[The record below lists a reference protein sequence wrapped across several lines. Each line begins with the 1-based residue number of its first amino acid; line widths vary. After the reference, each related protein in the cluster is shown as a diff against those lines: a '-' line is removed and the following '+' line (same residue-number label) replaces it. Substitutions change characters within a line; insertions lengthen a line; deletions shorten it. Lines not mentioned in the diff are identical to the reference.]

1 MAEEL
6 KNLELQM
13 LTNNKT
19 TGFNYRERREKHWR
33 DNYELY
39 RDEVQI
45 NRLTQRQT
53 VNVPLMKTQLRTL
66 LKDIDDMPVVAFENL
81 DNDKEKEIFLNEY
94 WKFVLDEN
102 NAKIQDIVDKKQD
115 FFFGRTF
122 DSWQIED
129 GKIVFDIEDP
139 EDILVDRFMNPYDI
153 DSSRFLIHTHIFVPL
168 SELEQNEDYDQE
180 RVADLKTFFESQLG
194 IVKANDNENSLSR
207 KNQKM
212 SDLGVQDMDDPLLG
226 ETYVELSIHYVKRDV
241 DGEDRIIVYVEAEN
255 QQILMRKDQEEIIG
269 VTEDNFWTNHYRYN
283 TWGDDVD
290 KQDFWTD
297 GIADIIRVPNQILN
311 TWLSQKVENRTMRN
325 FNMHYYD
332 SSLAEEGFTP
342 STFNPVPWGWYPIP
356 GDPNKVLKTVEI
368 PELRDSIADME
379 YLQGLTEKAT
389 GATSTQ
395 QGVQTERQVTLGEVE
410 LAQGEAKAR
419 TQGISKFYTHAWEQ
433 RAKKFLKLIEAAPEK
448 IDAVKLFKKGRN
460 TDDIHERE
468 VAPKDWMSES
478 GYRVKVWNQDEKKAN
493 EEDSLNK
500 LNAVWLNMMDN
511 PKLKEIYN
519 RKLLEFADLEPD
531 EITDVMEYEK
541 TKPAMMPGQ
550 EGQPQPGQP
559 QPQQQQQIPARI

>member
-139 EDILVDRFMNPYDI
+139 EDILVDRFMNPYNI

-180 RVADLKTFFESQLG
+180 RVAELKTFFESQLG
-194 IVKANDNENSLSR
+194 IVKANDNENSLTR

-356 GDPNKVLKTVEI
+356 GDPSKVLKTVEI

-550 EGQPQPGQP
+550 ELQPG

>member
-94 WKFVLDEN
+94 WKLVLDEN

-139 EDILVDRFMNPYDI
+139 EDILVDRFMNPYNI

-180 RVADLKTFFESQLG
+180 RVAELKTFFESQLG
-194 IVKANDNENSLSR
+194 IVKANDNENSLTR

-468 VAPKDWMSES
+468 VAPKDWMSKS

-550 EGQPQPGQP
+550 ELQPG

>member
-66 LKDIDDMPVVAFENL
+66 LKDVDDMPVVAFENL

-94 WKFVLDEN
+94 WKLVLDEN

-139 EDILVDRFMNPYDI
+139 EDILVDRFMNPYNI

-180 RVADLKTFFESQLG
+180 RVAELKTFFESQLG
-194 IVKANDNENSLSR
+194 IVKANDNENSLTR

-448 IDAVKLFKKGRN
+448 IDAVKLFKKGCN

-468 VAPKDWMSES
+468 VAPKDWMSKS

-550 EGQPQPGQP
+550 ELQPG

>member
-19 TGFNYRERREKHWR
+19 TGFTYKERREKHWR
-33 DNYELY
+33 ENYELY

-66 LKDIDDMPVVAFENL
+66 LKDVDDMPVVQFENL

-94 WKFVLDEN
+94 WKLVLDEN
-102 NAKIQDIVDKKQD
+102 NAEIQDIVDKKQD

-168 SELEQNEDYDQE
+168 SELERNEDYDQDK
-180 RVADLKTFFESQLG
+180 VAELKIFFETQLG
-194 IVKANDNENSLSR
+194 LVKAKDNENSLAR
-207 KNQKM
+207 KNEKM
-212 SDLGVQDMDDPLLG
+212 SDLGVQDIEDPLLG

-241 DGEDRIIVYVEAEN
+241 EGEDRIIVYVEAED

-269 VTEDNFWTNHYRYN
+269 VTEDNFWINHYRYN

-297 GIADIIRVPNQILN
+297 GVADIIRVPNQILN

-325 FNMHYYD
+325 FNMHYYN
-332 SSLAEEGFTP
+332 SNIAEEGFTP
-342 STFNPVPWGWYPIP
+342 STFNPVPWGWYPFP
-356 GDPNKVLKTVEI
+356 GDPNKDLKLVEI
-368 PELRDSIADME
+368 PELTDSIQDME
-379 YLQGLTEKAT
+379 YIQGLTEKAT
-389 GATSTQ
+389 GATATQ
-395 QGVQTERQVTLGEVE
+395 QGIQTERQVTLGEVQ

-433 RAKKFLKLIEAAPEK
+433 RAKKFLKLVEAAPDK

-460 TDDIHERE
+460 TDDVHERE
-468 VAPKDWMSES
+468 VAPKDWMTES
-478 GYRVKVWNQDEKKAN
+478 GYRVRVWSQDEKKAN
-493 EEDSLNK
+493 ETDALNK
-500 LNAVWLNMMDN
+500 LNAVYINMMDN
-511 PKLKEIYN
+511 PKLKEIYD

-531 EITDVMEYEK
+531 EITEVMEYEK
-541 TKPAMMPGQ
+541 SKGVMMPQ
-550 EGQPQPGQP
+550 QPLQ
-559 QPQQQQQIPARI
+559 QPQQQSPAIIQS

>member
-66 LKDIDDMPVVAFENL
+66 LKDIDDMPVVVFENL

-94 WKFVLDEN
+94 WKLVLDEN

-139 EDILVDRFMNPYDI
+139 EDILVDRFMNPYNI

-180 RVADLKTFFESQLG
+180 RVAELKTFFESQLG

-356 GDPNKVLKTVEI
+356 GDPSKVLKTVEI

-468 VAPKDWMSES
+468 VAPKDWMSKS

-550 EGQPQPGQP
+550 ELQPG

>member
-94 WKFVLDEN
+94 WKLVLDEN

-180 RVADLKTFFESQLG
+180 RVAELKTFFESQLG
-194 IVKANDNENSLSR
+194 IVKANDNENSLTR

-468 VAPKDWMSES
+468 VAPKDWMSKS

-550 EGQPQPGQP
+550 ELQPG